1 MNISLRQAKAAVAE
15 VIAVHGADFVYNPD
29 CNGSCYY
36 TPSPGSVYESKKVA
50 GCLVGEACVRL
61 GMDVSD
67 WYGMFSQVWEA
78 KQLPFTN
85 KAGLWLNRVQEI
97 QDGGH
102 SWGVAVAK
110 ADEYLKNLA
119 KAEKNA

>member
-15 VIAVHGADFVYNPD
+15 VIAIHGADFVYNPD
-29 CNGSCYY
+29 SNSSCFYR
-36 TPSPGSVYESKKVA
+36 PHPGDVHESKRVT

-67 WYGMFSQVWEA
+67 WQGTFFQVCRDR
-78 KQLPFTN
+78 QLSFTN
-85 KAGLWLNRVQEI
+85 KAGMCLNRVQEI

-102 SWGVAVAK
+102 SWGEAVAEADKFLEFLRK
-110 ADEYLKNLA
+110 AQ
-119 KAEKNA
+119 KA